1 METCAGRDSNTK
13 KINLKIKKRILK
25 TYPMVLVGSDG
36 GELGLREGEGLEV
49 LLAVGHLAPRRAV
62 DHMEARL
69 VAVHRIQDH
78 LRMRNK

>member
-1 METCAGRDSNTK
+1 
-13 KINLKIKKRILK
+13 
-25 TYPMVLVGSDG
+25 MVLVGSDG

-49 LLAVGHLAPRRAV
+49 LLAVGHLAPRRDV